1 MNFFN
6 FLKSL
11 FPTFKRD
18 ELLDSVIAIRKS
30 VQEHSVQAYRSA
42 DQVWGN
48 APFVS
53 KEAKALEK
61 AYRSDVGLPGKQSMI
76 TSISAAMDNTLK
88 VLDLVVQKG
97 KAIYSD
103 NEASM
108 GLTFQKATI
117 LRIVTV
123 ADFANKYSLDLLNYI
138 YTVEAQATK
147 GGEGIESL
155 AKAEVDMLISQF
167 PDFCVAINVLKT
179 DMNSLEKALNELPD
193 AVVSEMTERTFVAT
207 LGSKKLDPFQV
218 RNFSVRKNPFYIFG
232 MMIAERQ
239 EKKYKAKKETV
250 ELLQLRLLHLQKL
263 RDKTQDASLDKEINY
278 YQDRVT
284 SLNHELEKLNKD
296 YGLQ

>member
-48 APFVS
+48 TPFVS

-179 DMNSLEKALNELPD
+179 DMSSLEKALNELPD

-218 RNFSVRKNPFYIFG
+218 RNFSVRKNPFYVFG

-278 YQDRVT
+278 YQGRVT

>member
-48 APFVS
+48 TPFVS
-53 KEAKALEK
+53 KEAKGLEK
-61 AYRSDVGLPGKQSMI
+61 AYRSDVGLSGKQSMI
-76 TSISAAMDNTLK
+76 TSISLAMDNTLK

-155 AKAEVDMLISQF
+155 AKAEVDQLLNQF

-179 DMNSLEKALNELPD
+179 DMSSLEKALNELPD

-207 LGSKKLDPFQV
+207 LGSNKIDPFQV

>member
-1 MNFFN
+1 MNFYN
-6 FLKSL
+6 FVKSL

-18 ELLDSVIAIRKS
+18 ELLDSVIEIRKS
-30 VQEHSVQAYRSA
+30 VMEHSVQAYRSA
-42 DQVWGN
+42 DQVWGST
-48 APFVS
+48 AFVS
-53 KEAKALEK
+53 KQAKAMEKTYRLE
-61 AYRSDVGLPGKQSMI
+61 VGLTGRQSMI
-76 TSISAAMDNTLK
+76 TSIYTALENTLK
-88 VLDLVVQKG
+88 VLDLIVEKG
-97 KAIYSD
+97 KVIYSD

-123 ADFANKYSLDLLNYI
+123 AEFANKYSLDLLNYI

-147 GGEGIESL
+147 GGEGIEDIS
-155 AKAEVDMLISQF
+155 KAEEEQLISQF
-167 PDFCVAINVLKT
+167 QDFCLAMNVLKV
-179 DMNSLEKALNELPD
+179 DMGSLEKALNELPD
-193 AVVSEMTERTFVAT
+193 AVVSEMTERTFIAT
-207 LGSKKLDPFQV
+207 IGSKKLDPFQV

-250 ELLQLRLLHLQKL
+250 ELLQLRLMHLQKL

-278 YQDRVT
+278 YQNRVT

>member
-18 ELLDSVIAIRKS
+18 ELIDGVIAIRKS

-42 DQVWGN
+42 VQVWGST
-48 APFVS
+48 PFTS

-61 AYRSDVGLPGKQSMI
+61 AYRSGVGLSGKQSMI
-76 TSISAAMDNTLK
+76 GSISIVLDNTLK
-88 VLDLVVQKG
+88 VLDLIAQKG
-97 KAIYSD
+97 KTIYGET
-103 NEASM
+103 EASM

-117 LRIVTV
+117 LRIVAV
-123 ADFANKYSLDLLNYI
+123 ADFTNKYSLDLLNYI
-138 YTVEAQATK
+138 YTVEAKATA
-147 GGEGIESL
+147 GGEGIDDL
-155 AKAEVDMLISQF
+155 VKAETDALIAQF
-167 PDFCVAINVLKT
+167 PDFCVAVNVLKV
-179 DMNSLEKALNELPD
+179 DMKSLEKALNDLPD
-193 AVVSEMTERTFVAT
+193 AVVSEMTERTFIAT
-207 LGSKKLDPFQV
+207 LGSNKLDPFQV
-218 RNFSVRKNPFYIFG
+218 RNFSVRKSPFYFFG
-232 MMIAERQ
+232 MMLAEHQ

-250 ELLQLRLLHLQKL
+250 ELLQLRLMHLQKL

>member
-18 ELLDSVIAIRKS
+18 ELIDGVIAIRKS

-42 DQVWGN
+42 VQVWGST
-48 APFVS
+48 PFTS

-61 AYRSDVGLPGKQSMI
+61 AYRSDVGLSGKQSMI
-76 TSISAAMDNTLK
+76 DSISIVLDNTLR

-97 KAIYSD
+97 KAIYGET
-103 NEASM
+103 EASM

-117 LRIVTV
+117 LRIVAV
-123 ADFANKYSLDLLNYI
+123 ADFTNKYSLDLLNYI
-138 YTVEAQATK
+138 YTVEAKATA
-147 GGEGIESL
+147 GGEGIDDL
-155 AKAEVDMLISQF
+155 VKAETDALIAQF
-167 PDFCVAINVLKT
+167 PDFCVAVNVLKV
-179 DMNSLEKALNELPD
+179 DMKSLEKALNDLPD
-193 AVVSEMTERTFVAT
+193 AVVSEMTERTFIAT
-207 LGSKKLDPFQV
+207 LGSNKLDPFQV
-218 RNFSVRKNPFYIFG
+218 RNFSVRKSPFYFFG
-232 MMIAERQ
+232 MMLAEHQ

-250 ELLQLRLLHLQKL
+250 ELLQLRLMHLQKL

>member
-42 DQVWGN
+42 DQVWGST
-48 APFVS
+48 PFVS

-179 DMNSLEKALNELPD
+179 DMSSLEKALNELPD

>member
-1 MNFFN
+1 MNFYN
-6 FLKSL
+6 FVKSL

-18 ELLDSVIAIRKS
+18 ALIDSVIEIRKS
-30 VQEHSVQAYRSA
+30 VMEHSVQAYRSA
-42 DQVWGN
+42 DQAWGST
-48 APFVS
+48 AFVS
-53 KEAKALEK
+53 KQAKAMEKTYRLE
-61 AYRSDVGLPGKQSMI
+61 VGLTGRQSMI
-76 TSISAAMDNTLK
+76 TSIYLALENTLK
-88 VLDLVVQKG
+88 VLDLIVEKG
-97 KAIYSD
+97 KVIYSD

-147 GGEGIESL
+147 GGEGIEDIS
-155 AKAEVDMLISQF
+155 KAEEEQLVSQF
-167 PDFCVAINVLKT
+167 QDFCLSINVLKV
-179 DMNSLEKALNELPD
+179 DMGSLEKALAELPD
-193 AVVSEMTERTFVAT
+193 AVVSEMTERTFIST
-207 LGSKKLDPFQV
+207 IGSKKLDPFQV
-218 RNFSVRKNPFYIFG
+218 RNFSVRKNPFYVFG

-239 EKKYKAKKETV
+239 EKKYKVKKETV

-278 YQDRVT
+278 YQNRVT

>member
-6 FLKSL
+6 FIKSL

-18 ELLDSVIAIRKS
+18 ELIDSIIVIRKS
-30 VQEHSVQAYRSA
+30 LQEHSSQAYRSA

-48 APFVS
+48 TPFVS

-61 AYRSDVGLPGKQSMI
+61 AYKSDVGLVGKQSMI
-76 TSISAAMDNTLK
+76 ASIGGALNNALS
-88 VLDLVVQKG
+88 VLDLVVQKS
-97 KAIYSD
+97 KVIYSD

-117 LRIVTV
+117 LRLVTL

-147 GGEGIESL
+147 GGEGVDSL
-155 AKAEVDMLISQF
+155 TKAEVDALVNQF
-167 PDFCVAINVLKT
+167 PDFCVAINVLKLDT
-179 DMNSLEKALNELPD
+179 SALEKALNELPD
-193 AVVSEMTERTFVAT
+193 AVVTEMTENTFIAT

-218 RNFSVRKNPFYIFG
+218 RNFSVRKNPFYVFG
-232 MMIAERQ
+232 MMVAERQ

>member
-18 ELLDSVIAIRKS
+18 ELLDSVVAIRKS

-42 DQVWGN
+42 DQVWAGT
-48 APFVS
+48 AFVS

-61 AYRSDVGLPGKQSMI
+61 VYRSEVGLPGKQSMI
-76 TSISAAMDNTLK
+76 TSISAVMDNTLK

-97 KAIYSD
+97 KTIYSE

-155 AKAEVDMLISQF
+155 AKAETDTLINQF
-167 PDFCVAINVLKT
+167 PDFCVAMNVLKV
-179 DMNSLEKALNELPD
+179 DMSSLEKALNDLPD
-193 AVVSEMTERTFVAT
+193 AVVSEMTERTFIST
-207 LGSKKLDPFQV
+207 LGSQKLDPFQV
-218 RNFSVRKNPFYIFG
+218 RNFSVRKNPFYVFG

>member
-1 MNFFN
+1 M
-6 FLKSL
+6 
-11 FPTFKRD
+11 
-18 ELLDSVIAIRKS
+18 
-30 VQEHSVQAYRSA
+30 EHSVQAYRSA
-42 DQVWGN
+42 DQAWGST
-48 APFVS
+48 AFVS
-53 KEAKALEK
+53 KQAKAMEKTYRLE
-61 AYRSDVGLPGKQSMI
+61 VGLTGRQSMI
-76 TSISAAMDNTLK
+76 TSIYLALENTLK
-88 VLDLVVQKG
+88 VLDLIVEKG
-97 KAIYSD
+97 KVIYSD

-147 GGEGIESL
+147 GGEGIEDIS
-155 AKAEVDMLISQF
+155 KAEEEQLVSQF
-167 PDFCVAINVLKT
+167 QDFCLSINVLKV
-179 DMNSLEKALNELPD
+179 DMGSLEKALAELPD
-193 AVVSEMTERTFVAT
+193 AVVSEMTERTFIST
-207 LGSKKLDPFQV
+207 IGSKKLDPFQV
-218 RNFSVRKNPFYIFG
+218 RNFSVRKNPFYVFG

-239 EKKYKAKKETV
+239 EKKYKVKKETV

-278 YQDRVT
+278 YQNRVT